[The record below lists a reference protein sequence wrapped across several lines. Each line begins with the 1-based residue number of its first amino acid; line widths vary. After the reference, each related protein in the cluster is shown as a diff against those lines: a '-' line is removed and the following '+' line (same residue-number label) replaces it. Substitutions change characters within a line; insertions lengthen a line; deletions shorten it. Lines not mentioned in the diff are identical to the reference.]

1 MNIVQRVR
9 VFSKLKMF
17 TKARP
22 ITSQITSP
30 YSNFMMKRYF
40 SLEKKLETEHKE
52 QSQETVDS
60 KINPST
66 ENSQTNAQEEVKEK
80 IFDESEKDQTSNNL
94 L

>member
-9 VFSKLKMF
+9 VLSKLKMF

-40 SLEKKLETEHKE
+40 SSEKKLEAEHKE

-66 ENSQTNAQEEVKEK
+66 ENSQTNAQEEAKEK
-80 IFDESEKDQTSNNL
+80 IFDESEKDQTSNSL